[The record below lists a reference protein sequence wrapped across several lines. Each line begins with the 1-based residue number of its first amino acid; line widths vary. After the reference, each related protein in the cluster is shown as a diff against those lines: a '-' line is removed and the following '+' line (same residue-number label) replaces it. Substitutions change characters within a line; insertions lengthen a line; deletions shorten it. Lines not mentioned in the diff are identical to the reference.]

1 MDSGT
6 LADVNFSTY
15 AKDNFELVKIDEAD
29 NGAEFEK
36 LGITSVPAV
45 VVLGSDGNE
54 IARIVGDPGPAELK
68 AQLEA
73 ALQSYHRQ

>member
-6 LADVNFSTY
+6 LSDEGFSTY
-15 AKDNFELVKIDEAD
+15 AKTNFELVKLDQAE

-45 VVLGSDGNE
+45 VVLGSDGKE
-54 IARIVGDPGPAELK
+54 IARINGDPGPAELQ

-73 ALQSYHRQ
+73 ALRN

>member
-6 LADVNFSTY
+6 PSDESFITY
-15 AKDNFELVKIDEAD
+15 AKANFELVKIDEAE

-45 VVLGSDGNE
+45 VVLGSDGKE
-54 IARIVGDPGPAELK
+54 IARISGDPGPAELK

-73 ALQSYHRQ
+73 ALQN